1 MHSQMSVAQIA
12 KPPVMDET
20 SGFALAPIRTVFL
33 DGIVRVVATGQ

>member
-20 SGFALAPIRTVFL
+20 SGFALSPLRTVFV
-33 DGIVRVVATGQ
+33 DGNRRAVETGQ

>member
-20 SGFALAPIRTVFL
+20 SGFAFSPHTYRFL
-33 DGIVRVVATGQ
+33 GR